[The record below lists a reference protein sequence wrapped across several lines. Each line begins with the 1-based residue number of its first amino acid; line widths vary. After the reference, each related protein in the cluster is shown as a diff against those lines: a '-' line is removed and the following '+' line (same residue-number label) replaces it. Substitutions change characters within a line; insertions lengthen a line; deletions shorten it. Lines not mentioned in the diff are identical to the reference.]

1 MKTYMSTLM
10 LMVVLTFTAI
20 AAHAD
25 EVVLIVNPAN
35 PLTEMTLK
43 EVKKIY
49 LGKSKFFPGGGKVI
63 PADQPEKSLV
73 RKIFYEV
80 MIGKSA
86 SKLKAYWSKRIFTGK
101 GTPPIIKKGDEAMLA
116 WVAEQP
122 MALGYVYRKS
132 VNDSVKVLN
141 LK

>member
-1 MKTYMSTLM
+1 MKIHVNMLM
-10 LMVVLTFTAI
+10 MVVLIFAATV
-20 AAHAD
+20 AHAD

-35 PLTEMTLK
+35 SLSEITLK
-43 EVKKIY
+43 DVKKIY
-49 LGKSKFFPGGGKVI
+49 LGKNKFFPGGGKVI
-63 PADQPEKSLV
+63 AADQVEKSMI

-80 MIGKSA
+80 MIDKSA
-86 SKLKAYWSKRIFTGK
+86 AKLKTYWSKRIFTGK
-101 GTPPIIKKGDEAMLA
+101 GTPPIIKKDDEAMLA

-122 MALGYVYRKS
+122 LALGYVYRKS

>member
-1 MKTYMSTLM
+1 MKTCMSTLM
-10 LMVVLTFTAI
+10 LMAVLSFTAI

-43 EVKKIY
+43 DVKNIY

-73 RKIFYEV
+73 RKIFYDV
-80 MIGKSA
+80 MIDKTP

-101 GTPPIIKKGDEAMLA
+101 GTPPIVKKDDAAMLA

-122 MALGYVYRKS
+122 LALGYVYRKS

>member
-1 MKTYMSTLM
+1 MKIHVNMLM
-10 LMVVLTFTAI
+10 MVVLIFAATV
-20 AAHAD
+20 AHAD

-35 PLTEMTLK
+35 SLSEITLK
-43 EVKKIY
+43 DVKKIY
-49 LGKSKFFPGGGKVI
+49 LGKSKFFPGEGKVI
-63 PADQPEKSLV
+63 PADQPEKSTI
-73 RKIFYEV
+73 RKVFYDV
-80 MIGKSA
+80 MIDKSA

-101 GTPPIIKKGDEAMLA
+101 GTPPIIKKDDEAMLA

-122 MALGYVYRKS
+122 LALGYVYRKS